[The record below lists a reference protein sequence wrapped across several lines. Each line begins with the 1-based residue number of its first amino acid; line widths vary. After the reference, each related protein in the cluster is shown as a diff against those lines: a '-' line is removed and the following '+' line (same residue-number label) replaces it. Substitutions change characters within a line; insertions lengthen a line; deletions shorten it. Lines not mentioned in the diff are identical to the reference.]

1 AVHAIRLM
9 MSGLFDRYPN
19 LNLVL
24 GHLGEGLVHM
34 LPRTQHRLY
43 RQRFGCGLGKAEK
56 PLMHYLQNNFIVT
69 TSGHFNTHSLNNAIE
84 VMGADR
90 VMFSVD
96 YPYEDIHQACD
107 WFDPLE
113 LEAGLKEKIAWGNA
127 SRVFNIK

>member
-1 AVHAIRLM
+1 MGRPVSKVREAKL
-9 MSGLFDRYPN
+9 
-19 LNLVL
+19 
-24 GHLGEGLVHM
+24 E
-34 LPRTQHRLY
+34 LY
-43 RQRFGCGLGKAEK
+43 RKKGKIHAK
-56 PLMHYLQNNFIVT
+56 A

>member
-1 AVHAIRLM
+1 
-9 MSGLFDRYPN
+9 
-19 LNLVL
+19 
-24 GHLGEGLVHM
+24 
-34 LPRTQHRLY
+34 
-43 RQRFGCGLGKAEK
+43 
-56 PLMHYLQNNFIVT
+56 MHYLQNNFIVT

-113 LEAGLKEKIAWGNA
+113 LEAGLKDKIAWGNA
-127 SRVFNIK
+127 SRVFNIQ

>member
-1 AVHAIRLM
+1 
-9 MSGLFDRYPN
+9 
-19 LNLVL
+19 
-24 GHLGEGLVHM
+24 
-34 LPRTQHRLY
+34 
-43 RQRFGCGLGKAEK
+43 
-56 PLMHYLQNNFIVT
+56 MHYLQNNFIVT

-113 LEAGLKEKIAWGNA
+113 LEAGLKEKIA
-127 SRVFNIK
+127 RVMPAAYLTLNN